1 MPRLSPNASGALL
14 ALLAF
19 FVFSTHDAL
28 IKRLADT
35 YSPVQ
40 IVFSIALYS
49 FPLVLLMLAR
59 DRTQGTL
66 IPRNPRWVLAR
77 GVTVALSS
85 MAGFYAFSVLPMA
98 QVYAILFAT
107 PLLITL
113 MSVPVLG
120 ERVGWRRGLAV
131 LVGLCGVLVVLRPG
145 GSDLSLGHLAALASA
160 IMGAGTSVI
169 TRRIGREERSAVLL
183 MYALMGNFVLMGV
196 ALPFV
201 YVPMPGEDLAVMVAI
216 AVMAFTA
223 MQLVI
228 LAYRRAEAVVVAP
241 MQYSQ
246 IIWAV
251 VYGALFFS
259 EWPDLWTLVG
269 AGIVIASGVYI
280 VLREARGQVS
290 ETRPV
295 LSSGTRPETA
305 AANAAQ
311 HREGPP

>member
-1 MPRLSPNASGALL
+1 MPRLSPNATGALL
-14 ALLAF
+14 ALAAF

-59 DRTQGTL
+59 DREPGTL
-66 IPRNPRWVLAR
+66 IPQNPRLVLIR

-85 MAGFYAFSVLPMA
+85 ITGFYAFSVL
-98 QVYAILFAT
+98 FGT
-107 PLLITL
+107 PLMITL
-113 MSVPVLG
+113 LSVPMLG
-120 ERVGWRRGLAV
+120 EKVGWRRGLAV
-131 LVGLCGVLVVLRPG
+131 VVGMCGVLVVLRPG
-145 GSDLSLGHLAALASA
+145 GADLSLGHLAALASA
-160 IMGAGTSVI
+160 TMGAFTSVI
-169 TRRIGREERSAVLL
+169 TRKVGRQERSAVLL
-183 MYALMGNFVLMGV
+183 MYALMGNFILMGA

-201 YVPMPGEDLAVMVAI
+201 YIPMPGTDLAVMVAI

-246 IIWAV
+246 IVWAV
-251 VYGALFFS
+251 VYGALFFA
-259 EWPDLWTLVG
+259 EFPDLWTLVG
-269 AGIVIASGVYI
+269 ASIVIASGLYI
-280 VLREARGQVS
+280 VLREARARVS
-290 ETRPV
+290 DTRPV
-295 LSSGTRPETA
+295 LSAGARPETA
-305 AANAAQ
+305 AA
-311 HREGPP
+311 PPESRH

>member
-1 MPRLSPNASGALL
+1 MPRLSPNATGALL
-14 ALLAF
+14 ALAAF

-59 DRTQGTL
+59 DREPGTL
-66 IPRNPRWVLAR
+66 IPQNPWLVLIR

-85 MAGFYAFSVLPMA
+85 ITGFYAFSVLPMA
-98 QVYAILFAT
+98 QVYAILFGT
-107 PLLITL
+107 PLMITL
-113 MSVPVLG
+113 LSVPMLG
-120 ERVGWRRGLAV
+120 EKVGWRRGLAV
-131 LVGLCGVLVVLRPG
+131 VVGMCGVLVVLRPG
-145 GSDLSLGHLAALASA
+145 GADLSLGHLAALAA
-160 IMGAGTSVI
+160 ATMGALTSVI
-169 TRRIGREERSAVLL
+169 TRKVGRQERSAVML

-201 YVPMPGEDLAVMVAI
+201 YIPMPGEDLAVMIAI

-246 IIWAV
+246 IVWAV
-251 VYGALFFS
+251 VYGALFFN
-259 EWPDLWTLVG
+259 EFPDLWTLVG
-269 AGIVIASGVYI
+269 AGIVIASGLYI
-280 VLREARGQVS
+280 VLREARAKVS
-290 ETRPV
+290 DTRPV
-295 LSSGTRPETA
+295 LSAAARPETA
-305 AANAAQ
+305 AA
-311 HREGPP
+311 PPESRT